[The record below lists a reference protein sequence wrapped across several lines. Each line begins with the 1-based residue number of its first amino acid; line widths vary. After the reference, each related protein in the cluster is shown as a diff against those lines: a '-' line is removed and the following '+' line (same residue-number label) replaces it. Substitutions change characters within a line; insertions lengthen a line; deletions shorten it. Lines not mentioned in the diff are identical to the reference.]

1 MRQLIGQACNINTH
15 NWWEDRRIIMIH
27 QNKSY
32 TRTNY
37 VKNFL
42 IQHKITWATEVPCTT
57 GLSSESC
64 ALAYYTWSKVEDL
77 DRDQW
82 TLPVKKPLET
92 TVTRRLCHFTL
103 SQSHP
108 NLLELRCPWKQ
119 ALVHRGTAEN
129 YPPVRHE
136 VMKNNLEDAQ
146 SHPLILSIW

>member
-37 VKNFL
+37 VKNFS
-42 IQHKITWATEVPCTT
+42 IQQKITWATEVPCTT

-92 TVTRRLCHFTL
+92 TVTRGCVILPYHNPTPIYLNWGVLESKHF
-103 SQSHP
+103 SIE
-108 NLLELRCPWKQ
+108 ELQK
-119 ALVHRGTAEN
+119 N
-129 YPPVRHE
+129 YPPVRRE
-136 VMKNNLEDAQ
+136 VMKNNLEDA
-146 SHPLILSIW
+146 